1 MIINKY
7 TSLFPLKLKF
17 FQENFKVV
25 CKKQTQTHTEQLSK
39 NRKIAKNLIFQ
50 KVLSK
55 MLLYS
60 KSSRCKDSLYMS
72 PQKSMQNKDL
82 LE

>member
-25 CKKQTQTHTEQLSK
+25 CKRQTHTGQLSK
-39 NRKIAKNLIFQ
+39 NRKIAKNLIFL
-50 KVLSK
+50 KVLAK
-55 MLLYS
+55 NIYYTA
-60 KSSRCKDSLYMS
+60 SLR
-72 PQKSMQNKDL
+72 DARIHFT
-82 LE
+82 

>member
-25 CKKQTQTHTEQLSK
+25 CKRQTQTHTGQLSK
-39 NRKIAKNLIFQ
+39 NRKIAKNLIFL
-50 KVLSK
+50 KVLAK
-55 MLLYS
+55 NIY
-60 KSSRCKDSLYMS
+60 YTAS
-72 PQKSMQNKDL
+72 PGDARTHFT
-82 LE
+82 

>member
-25 CKKQTQTHTEQLSK
+25 CKRQTHTGQLSK
-39 NRKIAKNLIFQ
+39 NRKIAKNLIFL
-50 KVLSK
+50 KVLAK
-55 MLLYS
+55 NIY
-60 KSSRCKDSLYMS
+60 YTAS
-72 PQKSMQNKDL
+72 PRNARIHFT
-82 LE
+82 

>member
-25 CKKQTQTHTEQLSK
+25 CKRQTHTGQLSK

-72 PQKSMQNKDL
+72 SQKSIQNEDL
-82 LE
+82 LV

>member
-25 CKKQTQTHTEQLSK
+25 CKRQTQTHTGQLSR
-39 NRKIAKNLIFQ
+39 NIKIAKNLIFQ
-50 KVLSK
+50 KVLTKIHTVQQVLEMQGFTLHDLSK
-55 MLLYS
+55 IHA
-60 KSSRCKDSLYMS
+60 K
-72 PQKSMQNKDL
+72 
-82 LE
+82 